1 MFYKW
6 VIIGAGMVRL
16 QWEGGG
22 GGGGQEHVLAPDE
35 YRYYLCGLSIPMGHH
50 SAQVR
55 SPANVHSMAM
65 Y

>member
-1 MFYKW
+1 M
-6 VIIGAGMVRL
+6 
-16 QWEGGG
+16 GGG
-22 GGGGQEHVLAPDE
+22 GGGGEDKSTYSHPMNIDIIFVACLP
-35 YRYYLCGLSIPMGHH
+35 IPMGHH